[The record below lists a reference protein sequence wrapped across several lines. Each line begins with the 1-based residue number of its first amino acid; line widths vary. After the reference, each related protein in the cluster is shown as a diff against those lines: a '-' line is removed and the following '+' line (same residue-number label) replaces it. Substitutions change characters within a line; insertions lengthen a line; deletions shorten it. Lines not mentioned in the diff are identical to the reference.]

1 MTFSQAR
8 TLNEYPRGAHRW
20 TLLLLTVLAVIVAS
34 YEFQLAPVLSLLLP
48 YLHLSKLG
56 YGYFVSFAVLI
67 SAVSAFFGGPL
78 ADRYGRVVII
88 DACLA
93 VVTVLVFAN
102 LLIVGIKSFILV
114 RTIMGIVAG
123 LMAGA
128 GAALV
133 RDMSPRL
140 SRALAFGLLS
150 IGPIGSNYMANFIAG
165 VTLPIYHSWQS
176 QMWIMGFLG
185 IAMYIPI
192 VLFLKDLS
200 PDLRT
205 RIYRS
210 ELASIEAEGGKLA
223 TAAELP
229 SSARDAFASLLK
241 HFEPWLLVLSFTV
254 SLSLY
259 LAIQVFGPLML
270 TESFHYTPAD
280 AAAMCAYF
288 WLGNMGALI
297 VTGLISDRLQMR
309 KPIAVLGA
317 ILTSALLIW
326 WIPTFGEAL
335 PRSTM
340 TIVATVLGCFLAIAT
355 VPWAAQ
361 YSETLE
367 EISPALQATGW
378 AFYGLVTR
386 GWVAI
391 SAPLMLTV
399 AVRYGWAAW
408 MKFALAAFVF
418 YGIAMCF
425 THPSAVPTRAVSAKS
440 KPHPATA

>member
-1 MTFSQAR
+1 
-8 TLNEYPRGAHRW
+8 
-20 TLLLLTVLAVIVAS
+20 V
-34 YEFQLAPVLSLLLP
+34 
-48 YLHLSKLG
+48 
-56 YGYFVSFAVLI
+56 
-67 SAVSAFFGGPL
+67 
-78 ADRYGRVVII
+78 
-88 DACLA
+88 
-93 VVTVLVFAN
+93 
-102 LLIVGIKSFILV
+102 
-114 RTIMGIVAG
+114 
-123 LMAGA
+123 
-128 GAALV
+128 
-133 RDMSPRL
+133 
-140 SRALAFGLLS
+140 
-150 IGPIGSNYMANFIAG
+150 GSNYLANFLAG
-165 VTLPIYHSWQS
+165 VTLPIFHSWQS

-200 PDLRT
+200 PELRM
-205 RIYRS
+205 RIYQS
-210 ELASIEAEGGKLA
+210 EIASIEAEGGRLPNA
-223 TAAELP
+223 TELP

-297 VTGLISDRLQMR
+297 VTGLVSDRLQMR

-391 SAPLMLTV
+391 SAPLMLIV

-418 YGIAMCF
+418 YGVAMCF
-425 THPSAVPTRAVSAKS
+425 THPSAVPTRTVSPKA